1 MQPCNRRRPSS
12 RLQDNK
18 VRQMFWGIEVCLG
31 SPDLGGGGG
40 AGHLAWGRVTWILGT
55 WNALAR
61 DGVWDDNLIS
71 WLLHQLLPVTLM

>member
-40 AGHLAWGRVTWILGT
+40 RSPDLGEGD
-55 WNALAR
+55 LDFR
-61 DGVWDDNLIS
+61 YLECIS
-71 WLLHQLLPVTLM
+71 KRWCVG